1 MTLLLLR
8 LPLARKTKEVMP
20 PAGLA
25 YHSRKGAVV
34 VDAAIE
40 KGYRKRLEG
49 ILMDRPDA
57 VVECEGPVPEGI
69 RKRCRSVLSGTA
81 EELISKASRKGL
93 SPPRWELFNIGMYR
107 SMFTARKGEKE
118 LPVWVDSRKGLVREL
133 RHNMAL
139 GSRRMVLMGRVTGRF
154 LSGLCSKTE
163 AMGLSWVSF
172 LEVSGQMPLA
182 AMRKAGC
189 THIRREVMPGDTGVK
204 GFFDSARKLGIRTD
218 AVFILPER
226 GAAERARLALRCRPD
241 YLAFRAS
248 GKRAKAA
255 GLMGY
260 GMFYS
265 RPWKAASL
273 KALDIRGALKAIGSK

>member
-25 YHSRKGAVV
+25 YHSRKGAAV

-40 KGYRKRLEG
+40 KDYRKRLDM
-49 ILMDRPDA
+49 ILGKRPDA
-57 VVECEGPVPEGI
+57 VIECEGPVPEGI
-69 RKRCRSVLSGTA
+69 RKRCRSIISGTA
-81 EELISKASRKGL
+81 EELIRKASRRGL
-93 SPPRWELFNIGMYR
+93 SPPRWELFSLGMYR

-118 LPVWVDSRKGLVREL
+118 LPVWVDSRKSLMREIE
-133 RHNMAL
+133 NNIAL

-154 LSGLCSKTE
+154 LSGFCRKAE
-163 AMGLSWVSF
+163 GMGFTWISF
-172 LEVSGQMPLA
+172 LEVSGRVPLA
-182 AMRKAGC
+182 AIRKAGC
-189 THIRREVMPGDTGVK
+189 THIRREVMPGDTGIK
-204 GFFDSARKLGIRTD
+204 GFFDDARKLGIRTD
-218 AVFILPER
+218 AVFFLPEK
-226 GAAERARLALRCRPD
+226 GAADRARLALRCRPD

-248 GKRAKAA
+248 GRRGRAA

-265 RPWKAASL
+265 RPWKTTSL
-273 KALDIRGALKAIGSK
+273 RALDIRAILKAIGSK